1 MNIGID
7 KISLQTKDYSIKQF
21 SNRIFGIKANM
32 PPNSQ
37 GLPTYSDLSGQ
48 EIQANSVYHNGLYA
62 NYDINKKGLL
72 ISFNPSKVY
81 HPYNL
86 VSTGDELGN
95 VIQNINSELAQIGI
109 LTSLETARVV
119 RADITR
125 NIQLDEPFQCYMQA
139 FRLIRGKRQETK
151 EYPDGYLVS
160 NSLHQ
165 TCFYDKGKKLELDKE
180 NCIIPKNFGR
190 GEVRAIKGKAVSRYF
205 NFSTLGD
212 LLETDEREIT
222 ASYKTYL
229 TEIIFNSKNTSE
241 QMSIM
246 FEDEISF
253 FHKLK
258 EKSSRGY
265 FNEWLQVCSIDEI
278 FRMFGSIK
286 NLELF
291 LRECGENRTNI
302 HRFVKKINDIILV
315 RGQLGNIRKQRTATE
330 QLNEIQNKLIA

>member
-1 MNIGID
+1 
-7 KISLQTKDYSIKQF
+7 
-21 SNRIFGIKANM
+21 
-32 PPNSQ
+32 
-37 GLPTYSDLSGQ
+37 
-48 EIQANSVYHNGLYA
+48 
-62 NYDINKKGLL
+62 
-72 ISFNPSKVY
+72 
-81 HPYNL
+81 
-86 VSTGDELGN
+86 
-95 VIQNINSELAQIGI
+95 
-109 LTSLETARVV
+109 
-119 RADITR
+119 
-125 NIQLDEPFQCYMQA
+125 MQA
-139 FRLIRGKRQETK
+139 FRLIKGKRQETK

-180 NCIIPKNFGR
+180 NCIIPKNFAR
-190 GEVRAIKGKAVSRYF
+190 GEIRAIKGKAVSRYF

-212 LLETDEREIT
+212 LIETDEREIS

-278 FRMFGSIK
+278 FRMFGSMK

-291 LRECGENRTNI
+291 LRECGENRQNI
-302 HRFVKKINDIILV
+302 SRFVKKINSIILV

-330 QLNEIQNKLIA
+330 QLNEILNKLIA